1 MTRRGPDTYR
11 RCVPDIW
18 FVLGIALG
26 TIVTGFC
33 AIGSFERGADSVG
46 RRSWILEHAARRR
59 ALVAPRAAV
68 RAAAQP
74 AVEGALPK
82 AS

>member
-18 FVLGIALG
+18 FVVGIALG

-33 AIGSFERGADSVG
+33 AIGSYYRGSDSV
-46 RRSWILEHAARRR
+46 RRAAWTTELASRKRAVVNARRAAR
-59 ALVAPRAAV
+59 LVAVPSA
-68 RAAAQP
+68 
-74 AVEGALPK
+74 EGILRQ